1 MMSPRHVGLLG
12 SVGTDS
18 GAQTRRNRTPTV
30 RRAAPPACAST
41 PASSDSSHEQGSV
54 ALWVPGSG
62 EADGSVA
69 RASGLSG
76 RRRSGHTASRAST
89 GGAHAAAIRDA
100 RLPGPLAS
108 GAGQSQQGPA
118 AVRGEPGRLV
128 QERVRPEIHACP
140 INRDGRPRSGYRRR
154 RRSRRPPGPQP
165 GRPARPRGRR
175 PCDTREPL
183 ARSGVD
189 RACACAEGAAPRGA
203 PHGPCRTANDTS
215 RTRRT
220 GRGSARA
227 GDQRARPGRR
237 EWRPSRRP
245 GMYRATAR
253 M

>member
-1 MMSPRHVGLLG
+1 MWVCSGPLVRTAAREPGATARRRCGEPHRPRARPLQPQAIRAT
-12 SVGTDS
+12 SRAQWPS
-18 GAQTRRNRTPTV
+18 GFPA
-30 RRAAPPACAST
+30 RARQMVPLRAR
-41 PASSDSSHEQGSV
+41 
-54 ALWVPGSG
+54 PGSRG
-62 EADGSVA
+62 AAEA
-69 RASGLSG
+69 
-76 RRRSGHTASRAST
+76 GHTASRAST

-154 RRSRRPPGPQP
+154 RRSRRPPAPPP